1 MMRVDGLADPSA
13 GMPIS
18 MICAIAFDGGDNAH
32 LERARRPARI
42 VH

>member
-1 MMRVDGLADPSA
+1 M
-13 GMPIS
+13 S

-42 VH
+42 VHQQASA